1 MSQVLKFIGVVL
13 IAWGAGASAM
23 AAPVVS
29 VAAAGQVNT
38 TVAGAT
44 IVDFNAGCGY
54 LTCSGDYKIVSGSAS
69 GLYAQPLGINSPYL
83 TVPNPS
89 ATTHTA
95 EFGLGTT
102 ANYFGLF
109 WGSIDDYNNISF
121 YRNNIQ
127 VANFSGSDIVGQ
139 FANGSQLNYSAN
151 RYINFDFG
159 NDMYDTVRLGSSGFA
174 FESDNHAY
182 VASAFVPEPV
192 NLVLMGLGVFGL
204 FAARRLQRK

>member
-1 MSQVLKFIGVVL
+1 MSQVLKFIGAVMA
-13 IAWGAGASAM
+13 AWGVAVSVT

-29 VAAAGQVNT
+29 LSAAGQVNT
-38 TVAGAT
+38 TVSGAT
-44 IVDFNAGCGY
+44 IVDFNSGCGY
-54 LTCSGDYKIVSGSAS
+54 ASCSGDYKIVSGSAS

-89 ATTHTA
+89 VTTHTA

-109 WGSIDDYNNISF
+109 WGSIDDYNDISF
-121 YRNNIQ
+121 YRDNVQI
-127 VANFSGSDIVGQ
+127 ANFSGSDIVGK
-139 FANGSQLNYSAN
+139 FANGNQVSYSSN

-159 NDMYDTVRLGSSGFA
+159 NDMYDTVRLSSSGFA

-182 VASAFVPEPV
+182 VKSTFVPEPV

-204 FAARRLQRK
+204 CAARRMQRA

>member
-1 MSQVLKFIGVVL
+1 MSQVLKFIGAVMA
-13 IAWGAGASAM
+13 AWGLAVSAA
-23 AAPVVS
+23 AAPIVS
-29 VAAAGQVNT
+29 LSAAGQLNT
-38 TVAGAT
+38 TVSGAT
-44 IVDFNAGCGY
+44 IVDFNSGCGY
-54 LTCSGDYKIVSGSAS
+54 ASCSGDYKIVSGSAS

-89 ATTHTA
+89 VTTYTA

-109 WGSIDDYNNISF
+109 WGSIDDYNTISF
-121 YRNNIQ
+121 YRDNVQ
-127 VANFSGSDIVGQ
+127 VANFSGSDIVGK
-139 FANGSQLNYSAN
+139 FANGNQLSYSSN

-159 NDMYDTVRLGSSGFA
+159 NDMYDTVRLSSSGFA

-182 VASAFVPEPV
+182 VKSTFVPEPV

-204 FAARRLQRK
+204 CAARRMQRA

>member
-1 MSQVLKFIGVVL
+1 MSQVLKFIGAVMA
-13 IAWGAGASAM
+13 AWGLAVSAA

-29 VAAAGQVNT
+29 LSAAGQVNT
-38 TVAGAT
+38 TVSGAT
-44 IVDFNAGCGY
+44 IVDFNSGCGY
-54 LTCSGDYKIVSGSAS
+54 ASCSGDYKIVSGSAS

-89 ATTHTA
+89 VTTHTA

-109 WGSIDDYNNISF
+109 WGSIDDYNTISF
-121 YRNNIQ
+121 YRDNVQ
-127 VANFSGSDIVGQ
+127 VANFSGSDIVGK
-139 FANGSQLNYSAN
+139 FANGNQLSYSSN

-159 NDMYDTVRLGSSGFA
+159 NDMYDTVRLSSSGFA

-182 VASAFVPEPV
+182 VKSTFVPEPV

-204 FAARRLQRK
+204 CAARRMQRA